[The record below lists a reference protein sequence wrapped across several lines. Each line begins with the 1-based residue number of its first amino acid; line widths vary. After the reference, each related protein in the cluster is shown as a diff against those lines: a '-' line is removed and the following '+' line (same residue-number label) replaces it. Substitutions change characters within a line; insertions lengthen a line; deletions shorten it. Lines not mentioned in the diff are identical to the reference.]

1 LPVTIP
7 TLVQQK
13 EIIQR
18 HLHAQREKQHLEQLI
33 QLRHEYNN
41 ALAEQLLMKN

>member
-1 LPVTIP
+1 MIYC
-7 TLVQQK
+7 
-13 EIIQR
+13 ISNR
-18 HLHAQREKQHLEQLI
+18 HLHAQREKQYLEQLI

>member
-1 LPVTIP
+1 MIYC
-7 TLVQQK
+7 
-13 EIIQR
+13 ISNR
-18 HLHAQREKQHLEQLI
+18 HLRAQREKQYLEQLI